1 MSFPHIEDPAVFSL
15 VVPTRNR
22 PAHLRR
28 LLAYLQAAGYPGR
41 IHLADSSTGA
51 QRTEVEGMQARF
63 PELWLEP
70 LLFPDG
76 HPLAQSLID
85 ALGQIDSPLVMV
97 CADDDFVVPQ
107 ALERCVAFLQQHP
120 DHVAARGKA
129 VAFEFRRPQ
138 PGGDIGLEVGFT
150 LQPMHAYAQD
160 GAAARLLA
168 FMRRYSSTLYSV
180 GRRTAVRDALA
191 AAQAVTTNPVFFGYL
206 ASCLTVAQGRVWTTP
221 DLLNIRQQRDTA
233 APAGH
238 ARWPL
243 LITSPDFA
251 DLYAAFRAALA
262 GWITAREPATDA
274 TEFGHQLDRAAVE
287 LFRHGYCGNDE
298 WAPDETRFFS
308 ELNRAASPE
317 YGQLRQALDLARDFP
332 DTY

>member
-1 MSFPHIEDPAVFSL
+1 MSYPRIEDPAVFSL

-22 PAHLRR
+22 AAHLRR
-28 LLAYLQAAGYPGR
+28 LLTYLQAVGYPGR

-70 LLFPDG
+70 LFFPDS
-76 HPLAQSLID
+76 HTLAQTVVD
-85 ALGQIDSPLVMV
+85 ALGQIDSPLVML

-107 ALERCVAFLQQHP
+107 ALERCVAFLQQNP
-120 DHVAARGKA
+120 DHVSARGKA
-129 VAFEFRRPQ
+129 VAFEFRRQQ
-138 PGGDIGLEVGFT
+138 PGETGLEVGFT
-150 LQPMHAYAQD
+150 LQPMHAYPQD

-168 FMRRYSSTLYSV
+168 FMRRYSSTQHSV
-180 GRRTAVRDALA
+180 VRRAAMRDALA
-191 AAQAVTTNPVFFGYL
+191 AAQAVTTNPVFFRYL
-206 ASCLTVAQGRVWTTP
+206 WSCLTVAQGRVWTTP
-221 DLLNIRQQRDTA
+221 ELFNIRQQREPA
-233 APAGH
+233 APAGP

-251 DLYAAFRAALA
+251 DLYAAFRAGLA

-274 TEFGHQLDRAAVE
+274 VEFGHQLDRAAIE
-287 LFRHGYCGNDE
+287 LFRHGFCGNDA

-317 YGQLRQALDLARDFP
+317 YEQLRQALDLARDFP